1 VEITTIRVDKSI
13 HKRLKIIAANTGK
26 KLYELIAD
34 AVSYLEDKY
43 RDQM

>member
-1 VEITTIRVDKSI
+1 MEITTIQIEKGI

-43 RDQM
+43 RE

>member
-1 VEITTIRVDKSI
+1 MEITTIQIEKSI

-26 KLYELIAD
+26 KLYELISD
-34 AVSYLEDKY
+34 AVSYLEERY